1 MNPRDSRGL
10 WYRWVAANA
19 VGEMIGL
26 GTTFGVGVAFFS
38 LVGEPQTAGE
48 ALAFG
53 VVMVATGA
61 IEGTVVGLAQWLAL
75 RAGLP
80 TLRRRAWILA
90 TLVGALVAWFLGS
103 LPSTLMRMG
112 AEEGAAPAA
121 EPETWLVLLLAGGMG
136 LVAGVVLAV
145 PQWRVLKRAV
155 DKAWWWLPANSVAW
169 FVGMP
174 IIFALIDLAQRAS
187 TPLVAVLLMALGL
200 ALTGAVVGAIHGWVL
215 VRLVAQDQPAGQAI
229 PAKGR

>member
-1 MNPRDSRGL
+1 MDRQTKTQL
-10 WYRWVAANA
+10 WWRWVVANA

-38 LVGEPQTAGE
+38 LVGEPQAAGE

-53 VVMVATGA
+53 AVMVATGA
-61 IEGTVVGLAQWLAL
+61 IEGTVVGLAQWMAL
-75 RAGLP
+75 RAGFP
-80 TLRRRAWILA
+80 AVRRQAWILA

-103 LPSTLMRMG
+103 LPSTLMAMG

-121 EPETWLVLLLAGGMG
+121 EPDTWLMLLLAGAMG

-145 PQWRVLKRAV
+145 PQWRVLRRAV
-155 DKAWWWLPANSVAW
+155 DKAWWWLPGNSVAW

-174 IIFALIDLAQRAS
+174 IIFALIDLVQRAS

-215 VRLVAQDQPAGQAI
+215 VQLAAQKRPPAESPSG
-229 PAKGR
+229 